1 VRRFQLCFLVS
12 LFVCLV
18 PASVGLAAGQ
28 DLPFLYQRP
37 NKGEVEVV
45 TAMAS
50 YVFSEKE
57 AQLKS
62 LFLYYEAYGVRA
74 NELVPGIQQTELVQV
89 DEKKLDPNYPIL
101 RRDRPILKPL
111 TQFSFSFPAKAYA
124 ARRLYGEQTVFPFA
138 LSAEGMAGSFSLA
151 RWEKPSKDTL
161 VLEFVG
167 QIGPLTITKRFTIR
181 NDPYYTI
188 DLDLLIENPSGQG
201 LSSPL
206 RMSLGRYTPNT
217 KAGPALVFQY
227 DGKTRDAVL
236 TPESYDVFGGLGL
249 MSKEIVFFLQM
260 RDAQAATAFSERE
273 ASGDRQFGITLPTS
287 KQKATYSFS
296 LYGGRRRFLLM
307 NHVGLGTLDAPGAG
321 ARLMIPVIQFLQV
334 LYRFTGNYGWA
345 IILFTLVTR
354 VVLYP
359 LMRKQIHSTAK
370 MQRIAPRMKKIQE
383 RFKDDRQL
391 QQQKLMELY
400 KNEGINPLGGC
411 LPLLV
416 QLPLL
421 VLLWKA
427 ILYSTEEIHLS
438 AGFLWMA
445 DLSLR
450 DPYFIFVVVTTAA
463 MILQQ
468 KLMTPVTTG
477 DSRNAAFIGYVFPIV
492 MAIFLWNFPAGL
504 WMYYFLTT
512 IFQVA
517 QQYIVNRE
525 LAHADAKA
533 RTSSGGAGEGT
544 QIEGGDSGDGE
555 RQG

>member
-1 VRRFQLCFLVS
+1 
-12 LFVCLV
+12 
-18 PASVGLAAGQ
+18 
-28 DLPFLYQRP
+28 
-37 NKGEVEVV
+37 
-45 TAMAS
+45 
-50 YVFSEKE
+50 
-57 AQLKS
+57 
-62 LFLYYEAYGVRA
+62 
-74 NELVPGIQQTELVQV
+74 
-89 DEKKLDPNYPIL
+89 
-101 RRDRPILKPL
+101 
-111 TQFSFSFPAKAYA
+111 
-124 ARRLYGEQTVFPFA
+124 
-138 LSAEGMAGSFSLA
+138 
-151 RWEKPSKDTL
+151 
-161 VLEFVG
+161 
-167 QIGPLTITKRFTIR
+167 
-181 NDPYYTI
+181 
-188 DLDLLIENPSGQG
+188 
-201 LSSPL
+201 
-206 RMSLGRYTPNT
+206 
-217 KAGPALVFQY
+217 
-227 DGKTRDAVL
+227 
-236 TPESYDVFGGLGL
+236 
-249 MSKEIVFFLQM
+249 
-260 RDAQAATAFSERE
+260 
-273 ASGDRQFGITLPTS
+273 
-287 KQKATYSFS
+287 
-296 LYGGRRRFLLM
+296 
-307 NHVGLGTLDAPGAG
+307 
-321 ARLMIPVIQFLQV
+321 
-334 LYRFTGNYGWA
+334 
-345 IILFTLVTR
+345 
-354 VVLYP
+354 
-359 LMRKQIHSTAK
+359 
-370 MQRIAPRMKKIQE
+370 
-383 RFKDDRQL
+383 
-391 QQQKLMELY
+391 
-400 KNEGINPLGGC
+400 LGGC

>member
-1 VRRFQLCFLVS
+1 MNRKTQPVLGRRERGKLDRRS
-12 LFVCLV
+12 RIRAAASELF
-18 PASVGLAAGQ
+18 
-28 DLPFLYQRP
+28 
-37 NKGEVEVV
+37 
-45 TAMAS
+45 
-50 YVFSEKE
+50 
-57 AQLKS
+57 AQL
-62 LFLYYEAYGVRA
+62 G
-74 NELVPGIQQTELVQV
+74 
-89 DEKKLDPNYPIL
+89 
-101 RRDRPILKPL
+101 
-111 TQFSFSFPAKAYA
+111 
-124 ARRLYGEQTVFPFA
+124 
-138 LSAEGMAGSFSLA
+138 
-151 RWEKPSKDTL
+151 
-161 VLEFVG
+161 
-167 QIGPLTITKRFTIR
+167 
-181 NDPYYTI
+181 
-188 DLDLLIENPSGQG
+188 
-201 LSSPL
+201 
-206 RMSLGRYTPNT
+206 
-217 KAGPALVFQY
+217 Y
-227 DGKTRDAVL
+227 D
-236 TPESYDVFGGLGL
+236 
-249 MSKEIVFFLQM
+249 
-260 RDAQAATAFSERE
+260 AATL
-273 ASGDRQFGITLPTS
+273 RQI
-287 KQKATYSFS
+287 AH
-296 LYGGRRRFLLM
+296 RA
-307 NHVGLGTLDAPGAG
+307 HVGLGTLDAPGAG
-321 ARLMIPVIQFLQV
+321 ARLMVPVIQFLQV

-533 RTSSGGAGEGT
+533 RASSGGAGEGT